1 MIVNRTKEKKRARSP
16 FDSSYNAGKSRKT
29 GCSNF
34 CNRQTY
40 CIYLVPTFLLGCLFG
55 NLFFNRVIQTEQ
67 SPRTLHS
74 GTVNNHI
81 SAIPEEHP
89 IIPKQKPPELNLK
102 TPVETRILVE
112 DIESSRPETRRDD
125 ANYGQAAEV
134 RKDSNEDL
142 DIAFKRESV
151 RNATLVAYSD
161 FERICHGK
169 DELWPVGKKCHNWV
183 NMGLTTV
190 DSLDTLWLM
199 GYKDEFYE
207 AVEWIRTS
215 LNLNPSISISFF
227 ETVIRC
233 LGGLLSA
240 YALSGEQILLDKAR
254 ELGEKLMPAFKT
266 ATGLPMGQINVA
278 TGKVKNPGWAGG
290 GSLLAEV
297 GTIQLEFG
305 YLSAATSDAKF
316 QEAAF
321 KVFDQLDPQ
330 NPKLPRLHMQGQ
342 YPLYISPHDLSFKT
356 THISWGAMGDS
367 FYEYL
372 LKLWI
377 ITGKKHDQ
385 YKKMYLNSV
394 EGMFKHLWV
403 HNENGHDYVAE
414 MKGGNLSRKMDHL
427 ACFTSGLLTL
437 GVIHEVVDGEQREL
451 HKERAIALAETCYH
465 MYKDMKSGLSPEYVT
480 FNAQGRFNP
489 GVDFYLLRPETV
501 ESFFLL
507 WRLTKEQ
514 RWRDYGW
521 EVFEKIQE
529 HCRVPGAGYVPV
541 LNVNRPKPRQDP
553 QGKMQSFL
561 IAETFKYLFLLFSDD
576 AALDLHQYVFNTE
589 AHPLPLFDF

>member
-240 YALSGEQILLDKAR
+240 YALSGEQVLLDKAR

-305 YLSAATSDAKF
+305 YLSAATNDAKF
-316 QEAAF
+316 REAAF

-330 NPKLPRLHMQGQ
+330 NPKLPNLRMQGQ

-385 YKKMYLNSV
+385 YKRMYLNSV

-403 HNENGHDYVAE
+403 HNENGFDYVAE
-414 MKGGNLSRKMDHL
+414 LKGGNKQRKMDHL
-427 ACFTSGLLTL
+427 ACFASGLLTL
-437 GVIHEVVDGEQREL
+437 GVMHDVVEGEQREL

-465 MYKDMKSGLSPEYVT
+465 MYKEMQSGLSPEYVT
-480 FNAQGRFNP
+480 FNGEGRFSP

-501 ESFFLL
+501 ESLFLL

-514 RWRDYGW
+514 KWRDYGW
-521 EVFEKIQE
+521 EIFQKIQE

-541 LNVNRPKPRQDP
+541 LHVNRPKPQHDP

-576 AALDLHQYVFNTE
+576 DALDLNAFVFNTE
-589 AHPLPLFDF
+589 AHPLPLF